1 MIRVHP
7 PGPPGGGPQISDA
20 TLAEALWIDLY
31 EPTGEEI
38 ARVQLSLGLELP
50 TRSEMQEIEAS
61 SRLYQEGGALFM
73 TATMIHRANT
83 AFPESTAVTFVLTS
97 KNLITIRYA
106 DPTPFQTFSVKAD
119 RNYTA
124 YASRDRIFGG
134 LMDEIIDRV
143 ADILEFVVA
152 ELDTISRIIFNI
164 PSPSSPARNP
174 DAPKPDY
181 TALLERIG
189 RCGELAAKARE
200 SLVSITR
207 VAAFYIEAQRTAAVK
222 ELDEH
227 WRTIRSDLLS
237 LSEHST
243 FLSGKV
249 NFFLDATLGMIN
261 IEQNTIIKIF
271 SIAAVILLPPT
282 LVASIYG
289 MNFIHMPELAW
300 PLGYPMAVVLM
311 SVSAVLPWLFFKR
324 RGWL

>member
-1 MIRVHP
+1 MISVHP
-7 PGPPGGGPQISDA
+7 PGPAAAPSQLPSA
-20 TLAEALWIDLY
+20 TLAEALWIDLF
-31 EPTGEEI
+31 EPTTEEI
-38 ARVQLSLGLELP
+38 ARVQSALGLELP
-50 TRSEMQEIEAS
+50 TRSEMQEIEVS
-61 SRLYQEGGALFM
+61 SRLYQESGALFM
-73 TATMIHRANT
+73 TATMIYRANT

-97 KNLITIRYA
+97 GNLLTIRYA
-106 DPTPFQTFSVKAD
+106 NPTPFSTFCIKAD

-124 YASRDRIFGG
+124 YASRDRMFGG

-143 ADILEFVVA
+143 ADILELVA
-152 ELDTISRIIFNI
+152 GELDAISRIIFNI
-164 PSPSSPARNP
+164 PSPSSPPRNP

-189 RCGELAAKARE
+189 RCGELATKARE

-207 VAAFYIEAQRTAAVK
+207 VTAFYIEAQRTGGPQ
-222 ELDEH
+222 ELAEH

-243 FLSGKV
+243 FLSSKV

-261 IEQNTIIKIF
+261 IEQNMIIKIF
-271 SIAAVILLPPT
+271 SVAAVVFLPPT

-289 MNFIHMPELAW
+289 MNFKHMPEIEWLG
-300 PLGYPMAVVLM
+300 GYPMALVLM
-311 SVSAVLPWLFFKR
+311 ISSAILPWFYFKR